1 MIYVTKISNR
11 VMFLSHGPLGGAG
24 YLCVG
29 GASGDFFVALR
40 LQRLWALYWGGFV
53 VSRRTS
59 HAYRPLS
66 LKRRAWLTLGAVVLG
81 GAGVVTYAV
90 ASPSGDPGAE
100 GRAKR
105 PVRVYDLALKGA
117 TGGKRE
123 LPRTDTEQFS
133 MVGVSWAGAVKR
145 LDGTA
150 QVRTRDLESGAW
162 SGWRDLE
169 VNIDPPEDPEAG
181 MRGASEP
188 LWVGPSDGVQV
199 QVVHEDGT
207 TGALPKGLQVN
218 LVDPG
223 VVTDAEA
230 EATEPAAFVAAESD
244 PAATPTDS
252 TTPTDGATPT
262 QTPTDSQTTTPP
274 APTDSTATPTS
285 TPTGSASA
293 SASTSPTPSATTP
306 SAPPSTVPEPPVT
319 SRADWGADESLSPDP
334 SEYNADVKAV
344 FVHHT
349 DGANDYSCADSAS
362 IVRGIY
368 AYHTQVNGWNDIGYN
383 FLVDKCGTV
392 FEGRKGGVD
401 LPVLGAHTYGWNRE
415 SAGIAVLGE
424 YTSTSASN
432 AALTSV
438 ARVAAWKLGQY
449 GADPAGTVQL
459 TAGASQKNYF
469 GTGFTAGGK
478 YTFNRISAHRDGY
491 NTQCPGNSLYAQ
503 LPTIRTLAAGPV
515 QGLKVTSL
523 SGAGLSGSTY
533 YAKGAVSVKW
543 TATTPSSLIKSFQV
557 LVDGKTVATTSG
569 TATSASTTLAL
580 GSHTVAV
587 RAVHQSGR
595 TVTTAALN
603 VIAETTAPTF
613 TTTPKLSLRTGTV
626 NTAAVPVTLGW
637 KATDNAALSSV
648 KLLAPT
654 TATYGPTTTSSA
666 RTAKSGTATTWSMRA
681 YDYAGNYR
689 TSSPAYTPVILQ
701 ETSAV
706 KSGSW
711 TTRSSTSYLG
721 GKSYSS
727 GSKGASLTWTFTGR
741 SASWVVSRAASSGQ
755 VYVYVDGVKVSTVDL
770 KSSTTLYRQ
779 AIWTKTWSSSAKH
792 TVKIVVVG
800 TSGRP
805 TITTDGLVY
814 IK

>member
-1 MIYVTKISNR
+1 M
-11 VMFLSHGPLGGAG
+11 
-24 YLCVG
+24 
-29 GASGDFFVALR
+29 
-40 LQRLWALYWGGFV
+40 
-53 VSRRTS
+53 
-59 HAYRPLS
+59 
-66 LKRRAWLTLGAVVLG
+66 
-81 GAGVVTYAV
+81 TYAV

-105 PVRVYDLALKGA
+105 PVEVYDLALKG
-117 TGGKRE
+117 TVGGKRE

-133 MVGVSWAGAVKR
+133 LVGVSWTGAVKQ

-150 QVRTRDLESGAW
+150 QVRTRGLESGEWSAW
-162 SGWRDLE
+162 QNLE
-169 VNIDPPEDPEAG
+169 VNIDPPEDLEAG

-207 TGALPKGLQVN
+207 TGSLPKGLEVN
-218 LVDPG
+218 MVDPG
-223 VVTDAEA
+223 VVTDAETK
-230 EATEPAAFVAAESD
+230 ATEPAAFVAEETS

-252 TTPTDGATPT
+252 TTPADGT
-262 QTPTDSQTTTPP
+262 
-274 APTDSTATPTS
+274 TATPTDGQTTAS
-285 TPTGSASA
+285 PTPTDTTPSATPSA
-293 SASTSPTPSATTP
+293 TPTTSDPASPSASTSPSPSATTP
-306 SAPPSTVPEPPVT
+306 SAPPSTVPKPPIT
-319 SRADWGADESLSPDP
+319 SRAGWGADESLSPDP

-349 DGANDYSCADSAS
+349 TGANDYSCADSAS
-362 IVRGIY
+362 VVRGIY
-368 AYHTQVNGWNDIGYN
+368 AYHTQVNGWNDVGYN

-415 SAGIAVLGE
+415 STGIAVLGE

-432 AALTSV
+432 AALASV

-469 GTGFTAGGK
+469 GTSYTAGTK
-478 YTFNRISAHRDGY
+478 YTFNRISGHRDGY

-503 LPTIRTLAAGPV
+503 LPTIRTWAAGPV
-515 QGLKVTSL
+515 QGLKVTSVG
-523 SGAGLSGSTY
+523 GAGLSGTTY
-533 YAKGAVSVKW
+533 YTKGAITARW
-543 TATTPSSLIKSFQV
+543 TATTPASLISKYEL
-557 LVDGKTVATTSG
+557 LVDGKVAATASS
-569 TATSASTTLAL
+569 TATSANATLAV

-587 RAVHQSGR
+587 RAVHQSGK
-595 TVTTAALN
+595 TTTTAALT
-603 VIAETTAPTF
+603 VVAETTAPTF
-613 TTTPKLSLRTGTV
+613 TTTPKLTLRTGTV
-626 NTAAVPVTLGW
+626 NTTAIPVTLGW
-637 KATDNAALSSV
+637 KATDDKALREV
-648 KLLAPT
+648 KLVSPT
-654 TATYGPTTTSSA
+654 TATFGPTTTSSS
-666 RTAKSGTATTWSMRA
+666 RTANSGTAATWSMQA
-681 YDYAGNYR
+681 FDYAGNSR
-689 TSSPAYTPVILQ
+689 TASASYTPVILQ

-727 GSKGASLTWTFTGR
+727 GSKSASLSWTFTGR
-741 SASWVVSRAASSGQ
+741 SASWVVSRASTSGQ
-755 VYVYVDGVKVSTVDL
+755 AYVYVDGVKVSTVDL

-779 AIWTKTWSSSAKH
+779 AIWTKTWAGSAKH

>member
-1 MIYVTKISNR
+1 M
-11 VMFLSHGPLGGAG
+11 
-24 YLCVG
+24 
-29 GASGDFFVALR
+29 
-40 LQRLWALYWGGFV
+40 
-53 VSRRTS
+53 SRRTS

-66 LKRRAWLTLGAVVLG
+66 LERRAWLTLGAVVLG

-90 ASPSGDPGAE
+90 ASPSGDPGAA

-105 PVRVYDLALKGA
+105 PVKVYDLALKAPAAGE
-117 TGGKRE
+117 RE
-123 LPRTDTEQFS
+123 LPRTDTEEFS
-133 MVGVSWAGAVKR
+133 LVGVSWTGAGKP

-150 QVRTRDLESGAW
+150 QVRTRDLASGRW
-162 SGWRDLE
+162 SSWQDLE
-169 VNIDPPEDPEAG
+169 VNIDPPEEPEAG

-207 TGALPKGLQVN
+207 TGSLPKGLEVN

-223 VVTDAEA
+223 VVTDAETR
-230 EATEPAAFVAAESD
+230 ATEPAAFVAEED
-244 PAATPTDS
+244 TPVATPTDS
-252 TTPTDGATPT
+252 VAPTDSPTPTDGTTATPT
-262 QTPTDSQTTTPP
+262 DDPTTTAP
-274 APTDSTATPTS
+274 APTDTTATPTPS
-285 TPTGSASA
+285 GSASP
-293 SASTSPTPSATTP
+293 STSPSPSATTP
-306 SAPPSTVPEPPVT
+306 TAPPSTVPEPPIT
-319 SRADWGADESLSPDP
+319 SRAGWGADESLSSDP

-349 DGANDYSCADSAS
+349 TGSNDYSCAESAS
-362 IVRGIY
+362 VVRGIY
-368 AYHTQVNGWNDIGYN
+368 AYHVKTNGWNDIGYN
-383 FLVDKCGTV
+383 FLVDKCGTI

-401 LPVLGAHTYGWNRE
+401 LPVLGAHTYGFNRE
-415 SAGIAVLGE
+415 STGIAVLGD

-432 AALTSV
+432 AALASV

-449 GADPAGTVQL
+449 GADPAGTAQL
-459 TAGASQKNYF
+459 TAGATQKNYA
-469 GTGFTAGGK
+469 GTSFTAGSK
-478 YTFNRISAHRDGY
+478 YTFQRISGHRDGF
-491 NTQCPGNSLYAQ
+491 NTQCPGGSLYAQ
-503 LPTIRTLAAGPV
+503 LPTIRTWAAGPV
-515 QGLKVTSL
+515 QGLKVNSVA
-523 SGAGLSGSTY
+523 GAGLSGSTY
-533 YAKGAVSVKW
+533 YTKGAITAHW
-543 TATTPSSLIKSFQV
+543 TATTPASLISKYEL
-557 LVDGKTVATTSG
+557 LVDGKSVATASG
-569 TATSASTTLAL
+569 TATSAGITLAL

-587 RAVHQSGR
+587 RAVHQSGK
-595 TVTTAALN
+595 TTTTTALN
-603 VIAETTAPTF
+603 VVAETTTPTF

-626 NTAAVPVTLGW
+626 NTTAVPVTLGW

-654 TATYGPTTTSSA
+654 TASFGPTTTSSS
-666 RTAKSGTATTWSMRA
+666 RTATSGTATTWSMRA

-689 TSSPAYTPVILQ
+689 SASASYTPVITQ
-701 ETSAV
+701 ETSAT

-711 TTRSSTSYLG
+711 TTRSSSSYLG

-727 GSKGASLTWTFTGR
+727 GSEGAGLTWTFTGR
-741 SASWVVSRAASSGQ
+741 SASWVVSRASSSGQ
-755 VYVYVDGVKVSTVDL
+755 AYVYVDGVKVSTIDL